1 MLTSISPLD
10 GRYKN
15 EVRDLALFFSEE
27 ALMKYR
33 LKIEIEYLIALSRET
48 AITNL
53 NPLSSAK
60 QAQLRDFYKHFS
72 TGSAQALRRIESRIN
87 HDVKA
92 VEYYLRDQL
101 QGTRLAHLVPWCHFA
116 LTSEDVNNLSYSLMW
131 RDGLIHIY
139 LPALKKVRNRIRKLA
154 RQYRDQ
160 PLLALT
166 HGQPASP
173 TTFGKE
179 CAVFVHRINR
189 QLEFFQQH
197 VLLGKFGGATGTFGA
212 HVSALP
218 GVNWIRFARRFI
230 KSLKLE
236 PNLLTTQIEP
246 HDSLAESYHGLVRVN
261 SILTD
266 FCRDV
271 WQYIS
276 RGILTQQNIAGEVGS
291 STMPHK
297 INPIHFENAEGNFG
311 VSSTLLIHFSQKL
324 ATSRLQRDLSDS
336 TVIRNQG
343 TALGYSLVGVKN
355 ILKGLDRVALNPRAA
370 NRELNDHW
378 EVLTEAM
385 QTVLR
390 QTGKNDAFEL
400 LKNITKGQRMTR
412 KQWLETVDGL
422 NLPEPLRTTLA
433 ELTPQSYTGLA
444 AKLVELI

>member
-10 GRYKN
+10 GRYKK

-33 LKIEIEYLIALSRET
+33 LKIEVEYLIALSRET

-53 NPLSSAK
+53 KPLSSAK
-60 QAQLRDFYKHFS
+60 QAQLRELYNRFS
-72 TGSAQALRRIESRIN
+72 TGNAQAIKRIESQTN

-92 VEYYLRDQL
+92 VEYYLRNQL
-101 QGTRLAHLVPWCHFA
+101 EGTRLVHLVPWCHFA

-139 LPALKKVRNRIRKLA
+139 LPALKKVRSRIRKFA

-189 QLEFFQQH
+189 QLDFFQQH

-218 GVNWIRFARRFI
+218 DVNWIRFARRFV

-236 PNLLTTQIEP
+236 PNLLTTQIES
-246 HDSLAESYHGLVRVN
+246 HDSLAESFHGLVRVN

-266 FCRDV
+266 LCRDF
-271 WQYIS
+271 WHYIS
-276 RGILTQQNIAGEVGS
+276 RGVLTQQIIFSEVGS

-297 INPIHFENAEGNFG
+297 VNPIHFENAEGNLG
-311 VSSTLLIHFSQKL
+311 VSNALLIHLSQKL
-324 ATSRLQRDLSDS
+324 PKSRLQRDLSDS

-343 TALGYSLVGVKN
+343 TALGHSLLSVKS
-355 ILKGLDRVALNPRAA
+355 ILKGLDRVVLDPRAA

-378 EVLTEAM
+378 EVLTEAV

-390 QTGKNDAFEL
+390 RTGKSDAYEQ

-412 KQWLETVDGL
+412 KQWLKTIDDL
-422 NLPEPLRTTLA
+422 NLPEPFRTTLE

>member
-1 MLTSISPLD
+1 
-10 GRYKN
+10 
-15 EVRDLALFFSEE
+15 
-27 ALMKYR
+27 
-33 LKIEIEYLIALSRET
+33 
-48 AITNL
+48 
-53 NPLSSAK
+53 
-60 QAQLRDFYKHFS
+60 
-72 TGSAQALRRIESRIN
+72 
-87 HDVKA
+87 
-92 VEYYLRDQL
+92 
-101 QGTRLAHLVPWCHFA
+101 
-116 LTSEDVNNLSYSLMW
+116 MW

-218 GVNWIRFARRFI
+218 SVNWIRFARRFI

-276 RGILTQQNIAGEVGS
+276 RSILTQQNIAGEVGS

-311 VSSTLLIHFSQKL
+311 VSSALLIHFSQKL

-378 EVLTEAM
+378 EVLAEAM